1 MWESSNLLENNV
13 HVKHGPERHFC
24 STIITSNTRLNM
36 HETKFERSYVFPQRI
51 KFKNQAI
58 VGWKIARPFK

>member
-36 HETKFERSYVFPQRI
+36 QETTFERSYFHNESI
-51 KFKNQAI
+51 KFKNQAT